1 MATYLQLVNKV
12 MIGLREAEVADI
24 TGTYAKVVGQFVNDA
39 KEEIESRWQWK
50 ALRHEVTVAGSAS
63 TRTYTLSGTT
73 NKSSIVYD
81 DSDRPMVF
89 QTDAGQKAQ
98 LSEISRERMRQY
110 LETQNT
116 VQSDTPTCFA
126 IDRSSSGLSVI
137 FDPLLDASYNYKFV
151 IYTPQAELSD
161 KDDVI
166 TVPDG
171 PVWRLALVYAMEER
185 GSEFQGRITSVAERA
200 RRAMDEAI
208 SIEQGNSEQIT
219 VHEE

>member
-12 MIGLREAEVADI
+12 MIGLRETEVADI
-24 TGTYAKVVGQFVNDA
+24 TGTYAKLIGQFVNDA
-39 KEEIESRWQWK
+39 KEEVESRWQWK
-50 ALRHEVTVAGSAS
+50 ALRDEITVAGSAS
-63 TRTYTLSGTT
+63 TRTYALSSTT
-73 NKSSIVYD
+73 DKSSVVYD
-81 DSDRPMVF
+81 DFHRPMAF
-89 QTDAGQKAQ
+89 QTDAGQKTQ
-98 LSEISRERMRQY
+98 LSEISRERLRQY

-116 VQSDTPTCFA
+116 VQVGPPSCFA
-126 IDRSSSGLSVI
+126 IERASTGLSVI

-151 IYTPQAELSD
+151 IYTPQDELSD
-161 KDDVI
+161 KDDVLV
-166 TVPDG
+166 VPEG